1 MGRMY
6 ADE

>member
-6 ADE
+6 P